1 MAHAQHNTTHRALR
15 REVVGTIGLL
25 ADAEDFAAMRRYRT
39 FTFHDHT
46 TYLREVEQLLRTLA
60 AEGKHTT
67 LALFDPEEYEEFC
80 THTGL
85 DPDTPDGRTRFT
97 AALAA
102 AGPTVT
108 YDGRPLDAIVPDLID
123 ETLRHSTL
131 EYGEALLSDTGRCAE
146 CGEDIGVAAFTRA
159 AIMLSRILDTA
170 PTGTQHIVCS
180 ITRDSTQLL
189 GSLHAE
195 RTPDGLMHLDQSE
208 ALEATTVLAVGIA
221 TQSPGG
227 LVRRTT
233 TPDHPD
239 RVCGWRL
246 NGEHLQPL
254 TEAQVFDAYCTDAHT
269 GEPVP
274 PEPGLDYA
282 QAPDLGPYDDPHAH

>member
-1 MAHAQHNTTHRALR
+1 MAHAQHDTMRRALR
-15 REVVGTIGLL
+15 REVAGTIGLL
-25 ADAEDFAAMRRYRT
+25 ADAEDFAAMRRYQS

-46 TYLREVEQLLRTLA
+46 TYLHEVEHLLRTLA

-80 THTGL
+80 AESGL
-85 DPDTPDGRTRFT
+85 DPDTSDGRTRFT
-97 AALAA
+97 AELAA

-108 YDGRPLDAIVPDLID
+108 YDGRPLSDIVPDLID
-123 ETLRHSTL
+123 ETLRRSTV
-131 EYGEALLSDTGRCAE
+131 EYAEHLLSDTGRCAH
-146 CGEDIGVAAFTRA
+146 CGEDIGVASFTRA
-159 AIMLSRILDTA
+159 AILLSRILDTGS
-170 PTGTQHIVCS
+170 PGTQHIVCS
-180 ITRDSTQLL
+180 VTLDTTPLL

-195 RTPDGLMHLDQSE
+195 RTPDGLLNLDETE
-208 ALEATTVLAVGIA
+208 ALEVTTVLAVGIA
-221 TQSPGG
+221 TKSPGG
-227 LVRRTT
+227 LVQRTT
-233 TPDHPD
+233 TQDQPD

-246 NGEHLQPL
+246 SGEHLQPL

-282 QAPDLGPYDDPHAH
+282 PAPDLGPYDDPHTH